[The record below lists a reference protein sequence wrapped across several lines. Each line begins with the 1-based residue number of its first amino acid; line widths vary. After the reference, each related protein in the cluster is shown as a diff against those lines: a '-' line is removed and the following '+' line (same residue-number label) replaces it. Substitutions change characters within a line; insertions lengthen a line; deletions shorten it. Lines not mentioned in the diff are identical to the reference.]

1 MACDRRRVRSGW
13 GGEMNGEPAKTNE
26 KTTTDFTVVPFDDL
40 QLHMG
45 EHEDYGQ
52 AMIIEYEGE
61 HWTVIK
67 LSDGRLTLGRQVME

>member
-1 MACDRRRVRSGW
+1 MGNMFNEDNKPLTER
-13 GGEMNGEPAKTNE
+13 MAKTNE

-67 LSDGRLTLGRQVME
+67 LPDGRLTLGRQVME